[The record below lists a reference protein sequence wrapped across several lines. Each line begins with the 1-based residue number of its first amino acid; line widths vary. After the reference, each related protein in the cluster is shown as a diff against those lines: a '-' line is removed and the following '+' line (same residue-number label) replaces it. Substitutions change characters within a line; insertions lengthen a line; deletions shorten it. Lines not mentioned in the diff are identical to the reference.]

1 MAINRERDSERELSI
16 REKQIRDHELMSRKL
31 AEWDDDIEA
40 ERGQEGY
47 YRDRLVYWVVTN
59 FLFEFE

>member
-40 ERGQEGY
+40 ERGQEEY